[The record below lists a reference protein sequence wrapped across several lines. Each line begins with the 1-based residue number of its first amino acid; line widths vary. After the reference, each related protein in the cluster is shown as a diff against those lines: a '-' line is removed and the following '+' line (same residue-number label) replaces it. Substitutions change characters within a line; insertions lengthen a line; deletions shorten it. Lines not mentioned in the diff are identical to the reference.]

1 MKFDKIIEI
10 LEILE
15 NIFEFIFKGINK
27 ICNFVGLFC
36 CKIFG
41 MIYIFEI

>member
-27 ICNFVGLFC
+27 ICILKGYFVVNIWNDLYF
-36 CKIFG
+36 
-41 MIYIFEI
+41 